1 MQEISENKKKFLE
14 SIGIDIDNLPP
25 EFEKHSSDLESTFT
39 SDEMAFFDRKSMTG
53 TYTKEFCLR
62 DLVGTSHPDYSD
74 KSWIEAF
81 LLSKRGDNAV
91 EQYFRNPWYYSE
103 GLKGFDQSSL
113 RHDSPIELYEDN
125 GKFFIKGGNNRLS
138 LIMMKYL
145 AEMSRAQT
153 EEERAKIDEE
163 YTFVAQVNPL
173 PKDKDVMYMINMIR
187 SSSSEPVQVKKTAT
201 REEDCQYT
209 IKIGDRTIEIQS
221 KEDLEQVIRD
231 SYSINKANSVRE
243 LSDNIGNLVRDGI
256 MYGANKEKQKI
267 LGTIFPNLDQ
277 LKDNLIKLRTLGI
290 EDKIYEGIDLNDV
303 DFSTITDRAAQ
314 LVEKEELKR
323 QEKERIEAQEK
334 AKKEKTEREAK
345 AKEEQESEEKSEKRR
360 EKAAADLR
368 REHIEGQTS
377 DIPENVETTYTQLKE
392 EEVKFSNIARK
403 LGLTY
408 IISSID
414 DTNVYTNIE
423 QIKRNMMT
431 INKQIESIS
440 DPAKLDKVS
449 GVLQELEALTQD
461 GTIKT
466 EHSAELKATFEK
478 SFDAKVQDM
487 IKSSKL
493 SRLEQQRSQVESEK
507 ISLIGRI
514 LGKGRLKQAK
524 LDNIDLKMQLL
535 MTEGSSDKISYSL
548 EDSLSDLYAY
558 SQCELGKG
566 LTPEMKEFLGVIK
579 TDPQLRQMI
588 DQQQLMQQF
597 NEKVNDR
604 QNEVQ
609 LIAVDENG
617 RISNRHQANMLQIQ
631 NNEINRQIQN
641 NRARTVTR
649 QNGLSSISINPPSS
663 LNRFQNMVNEINLST
678 QTRDTRQ
685 QQRAEQESQM
695 QL

>member
-1 MQEISENKKKFLE
+1 MQEISEKKKQFLE

-25 EFEKHSSDLESTFT
+25 EFEKHSRDLESTFT
-39 SDEMAFFDRKSMTG
+39 SDEMAFFDRESMTG
-53 TYTKEFCLR
+53 TYTKKFCLR

-91 EQYFRNPWYYSE
+91 EQYFRNPEYYSE

-113 RHDSPIELYEDN
+113 RHDSPIELYENN
-125 GKFFIKGGNNRLS
+125 GQFFIKGGNNRLS

-153 EEERAKIDEE
+153 EEEKAKIDEE

-173 PKDKDVMYMINMIR
+173 PKDKDIMYMINMIR
-187 SSSSEPVQVKKTAT
+187 SSSNEPVQVKKTAT

-209 IKIGDRTIEIQS
+209 IKIGDRTIQIQS
-221 KEDLEQVIRD
+221 KEDLEQVIREG
-231 SYSINKANSVRE
+231 YNINKANSVRE

-256 MYGANKEKQKI
+256 MYGADKEKQKI
-267 LGTIFPNLDQ
+267 LSTIFPNLEQ

-290 EDKIYEGIDLNDV
+290 EDKLYEGIDLNDV
-303 DFSTITDRAAQ
+303 DFSVIADRAVQ
-314 LVEKEELKR
+314 LVKEELRR
-323 QEKERIEAQEK
+323 QEEKRIEAQEK
-334 AKKEKTEREAK
+334 AKKEKAEREAK
-345 AKEEQESEEKSEKRR
+345 AKTEQESKEKSEKRR
-360 EKAAADLR
+360 EKTAADLR

-392 EEVKFSNIARK
+392 EEVKFSNIARR

-408 IISSID
+408 TITSID

-423 QIKRNMMT
+423 QIKKNMMT
-431 INKQIESIS
+431 INKQIESIN

-466 EHSAELKATFEK
+466 EHCAELKATFEK

-493 SRLEQQRSQVESEK
+493 SRLEQERGQVESEK

-514 LGKGRLKQAK
+514 LGKGRLKQAQ

-535 MTEGSSDKISYSL
+535 MSEGLSDKFSYSL

-579 TDPQLRQMI
+579 TNPQLRQMI
-588 DQQQLMQQF
+588 NQQQLMQQF
-597 NEKVNDR
+597 NEKVNNR

-617 RISNRHQANMLQIQ
+617 RVSNRHQANMLQIQ
-631 NNEINRQIQN
+631 NNEINRQIQT

-649 QNGLSSISINPPSS
+649 QNGLASISINSTSP

-678 QTRDTRQ
+678 QIRDTRQ
-685 QQRAEQESQM
+685 QQRAEQESEM

>member
-39 SDEMAFFDRKSMTG
+39 SDEMAFFDRESMTG

-62 DLVGTSHPDYSD
+62 DLVGTSHPNYSD

-91 EQYFRNPWYYSE
+91 EQYFRNPGYYSE

-290 EDKIYEGIDLNDV
+290 EDKLYEGIDLNDV

-345 AKEEQESEEKSEKRR
+345 AKEEQESKEKSEKRG

-423 QIKRNMMT
+423 QIK
-431 INKQIESIS
+431 
-440 DPAKLDKVS
+440 
-449 GVLQELEALTQD
+449 
-461 GTIKT
+461 
-466 EHSAELKATFEK
+466 
-478 SFDAKVQDM
+478 
-487 IKSSKL
+487 
-493 SRLEQQRSQVESEK
+493 K
-507 ISLIGRI
+507 I
-514 LGKGRLKQAK
+514 
-524 LDNIDLKMQLL
+524 
-535 MTEGSSDKISYSL
+535 
-548 EDSLSDLYAY
+548 
-558 SQCELGKG
+558 
-566 LTPEMKEFLGVIK
+566 
-579 TDPQLRQMI
+579 
-588 DQQQLMQQF
+588 
-597 NEKVNDR
+597 
-604 QNEVQ
+604 
-609 LIAVDENG
+609 
-617 RISNRHQANMLQIQ
+617 
-631 NNEINRQIQN
+631 
-641 NRARTVTR
+641 
-649 QNGLSSISINPPSS
+649 
-663 LNRFQNMVNEINLST
+663 
-678 QTRDTRQ
+678 
-685 QQRAEQESQM
+685 
-695 QL
+695 

>member
-1 MQEISENKKKFLE
+1 MQEISEKKKKFLE

-25 EFEKHSSDLESTFT
+25 EFEKYSSDFESTFT
-39 SDEMAFFDRKSMTG
+39 SDEMAFFDRESMTG
-53 TYTKEFCLR
+53 TYTKEFSLR

-74 KSWIEAF
+74 KSWIDAF
-81 LLSKRGDNAV
+81 LLSKRGDDAV
-91 EQYFRNPWYYSE
+91 EQYFRNPEYYSE

-113 RHDSPIELYEDN
+113 QHDSPIELYEDN
-125 GKFFIKGGNNRLS
+125 GQFFIKGGNNRLS

-145 AEMSRAQT
+145 AEMSRAKT
-153 EEERAKIDEE
+153 EEEKAKIDEE
-163 YTFVAQVNPL
+163 YTFVGQVNPL
-173 PKDKDVMYMINMIR
+173 PKDKDIMYMINMIR
-187 SSSSEPVQVKKTAT
+187 NSSNEPVQVEKTGT
-201 REEDCQYT
+201 RENDCQYT
-209 IKIGDRTIEIQS
+209 IKFGDRIVQIQS
-221 KEDLEQVIRD
+221 KEDLEQVIREG
-231 SYSINKANSVRE
+231 YNINKAKSVRE

-256 MYGANKEKQKI
+256 MYGADKEKQRI
-267 LGTIFPNLDQ
+267 LSTIFPNLEQ

-290 EDKIYEGIDLNDV
+290 EDKLYEGIDLNDV
-303 DFSTITDRAAQ
+303 DFSVIADRAMQ
-314 LVEKEELKR
+314 LVEKEELRR
-323 QEKERIEAQEK
+323 QEEERIEAQEK
-334 AKKEKTEREAK
+334 EKKEKAERETKAK
-345 AKEEQESEEKSEKRR
+345 AEQESKEKSEKRR
-360 EKAAADLR
+360 EKTAADLR
-368 REHIEGQTS
+368 KEHIEGQTS

-392 EEVKFSNIARK
+392 EEVKFSNIARR

-408 IISSID
+408 TITSID

-431 INKQIESIS
+431 INKQIESIN

-466 EHSAELKATFEK
+466 EHTEELKATFEK

-487 IKSSKL
+487 IKNSKL
-493 SRLEQQRSQVESEK
+493 SKLEQQRGQVESEK

-535 MTEGSSDKISYSL
+535 MSEGSNDKISYSL

-558 SQCELGKG
+558 SQCELGRG

-597 NEKVNDR
+597 NEKVNTR

-609 LIAVDENG
+609 LISVNENG
-617 RISNRHQANMLQIQ
+617 RISNRHQANMLQLQ
-631 NNEINRQIQN
+631 NNEMNRQIQN
-641 NRARTVTR
+641 KRARNVTR
-649 QNGLSSISINPPSS
+649 QNGLEAISINSTSP

-685 QQRAEQESQM
+685 QQRAEQESEM